1 MISKVAPCAGMEHGH
16 WALRRQLLRR
26 WEDDFSIAEAAP
38 TGQNVGVEAGTL
50 QFGVEKAKVNW
61 GAFIHNM
68 GLGRTMSETT
78 MNSRYDP
85 TSGPGPSVVVHNAN
99 GEKRLLE
106 VTKTV
111 KEARDR
117 LAAIEKDF
125 KTLNMAQWCE
135 RYDVPLSFVSG

>member
-1 MISKVAPCAGMEHGH
+1 MEHGH

-106 VTKTV
+106 VTKTI

-117 LAAIEKDF
+117 AAAMEQD
-125 KTLNMAQWCE
+125 LN
-135 RYDVPLSFVSG
+135 RLTRRSGVSATTFRFPSSLGDPQHQVGAL